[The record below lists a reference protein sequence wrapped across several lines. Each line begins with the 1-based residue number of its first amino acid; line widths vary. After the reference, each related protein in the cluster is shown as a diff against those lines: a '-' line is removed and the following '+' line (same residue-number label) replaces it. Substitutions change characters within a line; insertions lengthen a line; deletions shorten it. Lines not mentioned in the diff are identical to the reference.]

1 MTIAARAVNAVSSPA
16 VDADRTAIGRWLAF
30 WAAMVALLVLIGG
43 ATRLTESGLSI
54 TEWKPVSG
62 VVPPLSATAWAEE
75 FSKYR
80 QIPQYRLRNAGMTL
94 GEFKTIF
101 LWEYAHRLWA
111 RLVGVALLVPLVW
124 FAARR
129 RLPRAVRSRLV
140 ALLALLGAQ
149 GAMGWWMVAS
159 GLSERTSVSQYRLAA
174 HLAMALVIY
183 LWTVWMSADLLDG
196 RPAAA
201 ELLVAPAPS
210 ARVALAS
217 LTALAFVTALSG
229 AFVAGLRAGK
239 IYNTFPTMGAGLVPP
254 EYGQLV
260 PWWKNVF
267 ENPSAVQFNHR
278 VLASTT
284 VLAAVAVWFACGR
297 LSDAGVARSV
307 RLVLAAAVLQA
318 TLGVS
323 ALLLGVPVWLG
334 VAHQGGALL
343 FLTMVLLAW
352 RASRRRV
359 EWRAHRSGSESEV
372 RPDTETGRA

>member
-1 MTIAARAVNAVSSPA
+1 MTAVSSA
-16 VDADRTAIGRWLAF
+16 VVAADRPAIGQWLAV

-62 VVPPLSATAWAEE
+62 VVPPLTATAWAEE
-75 FSKYR
+75 FAKYQ
-80 QIPQYRLRNAGMTL
+80 QIPQYRQRNAGMTL
-94 GEFKTIF
+94 GDFKTIF
-101 LWEYAHRLWA
+101 LWEYVHRLWA
-111 RLVGVALLVPLVW
+111 RLLGVALLVPLVW

-129 RLPRAVRSRLV
+129 RLPRAVWPRLV
-140 ALLALLGAQ
+140 ALLILLGAQ

-174 HLAMALVIY
+174 HLAMALVLY
-183 LWTVWMSADLLDG
+183 LWTVWMSADLLDR
-196 RPAAA
+196 RPTAAKP
-201 ELLVAPAPS
+201 VVTPATG
-210 ARVALAS
+210 ARVALAG

-239 IYNTFPTMGAGLVPP
+239 IYNTFPMMGAGLVPR

-278 VLASTT
+278 VLATAT
-284 VLAAVAVWFACGR
+284 VLAAVAVWFAFGR
-297 LSDAGVARSV
+297 MADAGLARGV
-307 RLVLAAAVLQA
+307 RLVLATAALQA
-318 TLGVS
+318 TLGIS

-334 VAHQGGALL
+334 VAHQGGAVL
-343 FLTMVLLAW
+343 FLTAVLLAL
-352 RASRRRV
+352 RASLTFTRRAPDARRR
-359 EWRAHRSGSESEV
+359 
-372 RPDTETGRA
+372 

>member
-1 MTIAARAVNAVSSPA
+1 
-16 VDADRTAIGRWLAF
+16 
-30 WAAMVALLVLIGG
+30 MVALLVLIGG

-75 FSKYR
+75 FSKYQ

-94 GEFKTIF
+94 GDFKTIF

-111 RLVGVALLVPLVW
+111 RLVGVALLLPLMWYAV
-124 FAARR
+124 RR
-129 RLPRAVRSRLV
+129 RLPRAVWPRLV

-183 LWTVWMSADLLDG
+183 LWTVWTSADLLSRRAGVVLPGAVSG
-196 RPAAA
+196 RGERAA
-201 ELLVAPAPS
+201 LTGF
-210 ARVALAS
+210 
-217 LTALAFVTALSG
+217 TALAFTTALSG

-239 IYNTFPTMGAGLVPP
+239 IYNSFPMMGSGLVPP
-254 EYGQLV
+254 EYGQLS

-278 VLASTT
+278 VLATTT
-284 VLAAVAVWFACGR
+284 VLAAVFLWYAFGGR
-297 LSDAGVARSV
+297 RADARVARHV
-307 RLVLAAAVLQA
+307 RLVLAAAALQA
-318 TLGVS
+318 ALGIS

-334 VAHQGGALL
+334 VAHQGGA
-343 FLTMVLLAW
+343 VLLLTAALLAL
-352 RASRRRV
+352 RTS
-359 EWRAHRSGSESEV
+359 HDLS
-372 RPDTETGRA
+372 